1 MTAKLVTTATDNKT
15 SSRGG
20 AKTNSSFDIK
30 ACWKSWEEWVL
41 KWFQINTTQ
50 MLKNLV
56 EVWRVS
62 KERILLSGGSLHRQ
76 TTHNHYS
83 LSTAST
89 HLSTLSAVSHTHD
102 WTLFIFQPFSL
113 HLDTDPPL
121 GITAHRR
128 AAVCSLYL
136 CVMPYPGETTLI
148 SLISTCTA
156 A

>member
-41 KWFQINTTQ
+41 KWFQINATQ

-62 KERILLSGGSLHRQ
+62 EERILLSGGSLHHQ

-113 HLDTDPPL
+113 HLDTDPPWY
-121 GITAHRR
+121 H
-128 AAVCSLYL
+128 CSSKGSGLQ
-136 CVMPYPGETTLI
+136 
-148 SLISTCTA
+148 SLPLRDALSGRGNFNKSD
-156 A
+156 